1 MKTTGK
7 STAKRVLL
15 PLAVV
20 FAVLATAGWIARGDG
35 APPYPYELQLDA
47 WERGTVAGRP
57 LPDADAPPERIEDFF
72 AGLQVPQRRHL
83 ADRYPLVV
91 GNLPGAPVRLRYR
104 ANRRAL
110 ADARDAERR
119 RTHDDRLSEDGQYWA
134 GRRMNRFD
142 SMMAPGRQILAFD
155 PTGHGRAAEV
165 FGNLETAER
174 ITVVVPGVKSDVIN
188 FERTVGHYTAPQGMA
203 EALYEEQRA
212 FQPDESTAV
221 IAWADYDA
229 PQGVS
234 MSAATAYMAA
244 DGAERLAETVAALPG
259 GGEVPVTLV
268 CHSYGS
274 VVCGVAAD
282 ELPRRVT
289 DIAVAGSPGM
299 RASDVDDLDTLARV
313 WAMRAEDDW
322 IGDVPH
328 VEIGPIGL
336 GEDPADESFGA
347 GLLDAGDAEGHD
359 GYFVPGTASLE
370 NLALVAAGEVND
382 VTCAPGAERCAPLDP
397 CVPDAQE

>member
-1 MKTTGK
+1 
-7 STAKRVLL
+7 
-15 PLAVV
+15 
-20 FAVLATAGWIARGDG
+20 
-35 APPYPYELQLDA
+35 
-47 WERGTVAGRP
+47 
-57 LPDADAPPERIEDFF
+57 
-72 AGLQVPQRRHL
+72 
-83 ADRYPLVV
+83 
-91 GNLPGAPVRLRYR
+91 
-104 ANRRAL
+104 
-110 ADARDAERR
+110 
-119 RTHDDRLSEDGQYWA
+119 
-134 GRRMNRFD
+134 MNRFD
-142 SMMAPGRQILAFD
+142 SMLEHGRRFLAFD
-155 PTGHGRAAEV
+155 PTGHGHAAEV
-165 FGNLETAER
+165 FGDLETAER
-174 ITVVVPGVKSDVIN
+174 ITLVVPGVKSDLVN

-203 EALYEEQRA
+203 EALYAEQRA
-212 FQPDESTAV
+212 RQPDEDTAV

-234 MSAATAYMAA
+234 MSAATAGMAA
-244 DGAERLAETVAALPG
+244 DGAERLARSVAALPG

-299 RASDVDDLDTLARV
+299 RADDVDDLGTRARV

-322 IGDVPH
+322 IGEVPH

-347 GLLDAGDAEGHD
+347 RLLGTGEAEGHD
-359 GYFVPGTASLE
+359 GYFVPGTQSLA
-370 NLALVAAGEVND
+370 NLALVGTGAVND

-397 CVPDAQE
+397 CVPDAVE